1 MRADLHLHSKHSGR
15 SVEWLFRRIGLP
27 DSYSDPASLH
37 AKARERGIEFFTLTD
52 RDTLDGCLAIA
63 SKPGVFLSEEV
74 TAQFPEDRATAQVL
88 VWGLTEEEHREIQRR
103 RENIYELQRYLA
115 ARDLAHAVAH
125 PLHRLDDRL
134 KLAHVE
140 KLVLIFQHFETVNGT
155 RDALTSEVLRFVLG
169 NLTQAKIDELANR
182 HGIAPAHG
190 RAWEKVFVGGSNDR
204 SGLFVASAWT
214 ETARVA
220 DAAGFLAEVRAGRCV
235 PGGDGG
241 TPVAHAHGLYGNLF
255 QFASEK
261 VAGFDG
267 GGLVGKAV
275 SRFMEGENPTEFS
288 FGEKLGF
295 LAQGILTGQVWE
307 LAKPAR
313 ASIWRQFAATFRD
326 DDLNAQLARATEGV
340 EEPERRA
347 FITACLFADRLL
359 YRFFTSFVRK
369 LSGGKLIEAV
379 QDVSM
384 LAPVALGL
392 APYFVAFRQLAPD
405 RAWLG
410 EVSRALTGTPAPMLS
425 NTKRAWFTDT
435 LEDVNG
441 VATTIRRMTEATAAN
456 GDSLTVVTSR
466 MASKLTGIPLRNFEP
481 IGEFELP
488 EYELQ
493 KLSFPPVL
501 QMLDWLQREGFTEMI
516 ISTPGP
522 VGLTALLAA
531 RLLGLRTAGIYHTD
545 FPQYVRILT
554 DDRSWETLTWAF
566 MKWYYSQMDVVW
578 VNSESY
584 RRSWIDRGMPEE
596 KLRILPRGLD
606 TQLFRVERRA
616 ADFWKKRGVAA
627 GATVLLYVGRISKE
641 KNLEV
646 LVSAW
651 ERLRRPGLALVFVG
665 DGPHLAE
672 LRRKVPDAIFTGYL
686 GGEDLAGAF
695 ASADVFAF
703 PSTTDTF
710 GNVVIEAL
718 ACGLP
723 CVVSDVGG
731 PKDLI
736 EPGVTGFVT
745 RGLDVEDFT
754 RAVSRLADDPALR
767 AKMRDAAVKA
777 VASRDWCDAARRFW
791 AATA

>member
-1 MRADLHLHSKHSGR
+1 ML
-15 SVEWLFRRIGLP
+15 
-27 DSYSDPASLH
+27 
-37 AKARERGIEFFTLTD
+37 
-52 RDTLDGCLAIA
+52 
-63 SKPGVFLSEEV
+63 
-74 TAQFPEDRATAQVL
+74 
-88 VWGLTEEEHREIQRR
+88 
-103 RENIYELQRYLA
+103 
-115 ARDLAHAVAH
+115 
-125 PLHRLDDRL
+125 
-134 KLAHVE
+134 
-140 KLVLIFQHFETVNGT
+140 
-155 RDALTSEVLRFVLG
+155 
-169 NLTQAKIDELANR
+169 
-182 HGIAPAHG
+182 
-190 RAWEKVFVGGSNDR
+190 VGGSNDR
-204 SGLFVASAWT
+204 SGLFVANAWT
-214 ETARVA
+214 ETGRVA
-220 DAAGFLAEVRAGRCV
+220 DAAGFLAEVRAGRCA
-235 PGGDGG
+235 PGGGSG
-241 TPVAHAHGLYGNLF
+241 TPVAHAHGLYGNIF

-267 GGLVGKAV
+267 GGLVGKAI

-313 ASIWRQFAATFRD
+313 ASLWRQFSATFRD
-326 DDLNAQLARATEGV
+326 GDLNALVARATDGV
-340 EEPERRA
+340 VEPERRA

-379 QDVSM
+379 QDISM
-384 LAPVALGL
+384 LAPIALGL

-410 EVSRALTGTPAPMLS
+410 EVSRALTGASAPILK

-441 VATTIRRMTEATAAN
+441 VATTIRRMTESTAQN

-481 IGEFELP
+481 VGEFELP

-501 QMLDWLQREGFTEMI
+501 QMLDYLQREGFTEMI

-554 DDRSWETLTWAF
+554 DDRSWETLTWTF
-566 MKWYYSQMDVVW
+566 MKWFYSQMDVVW

-584 RRSWIDRGMPEE
+584 RRSWIERGMPEE

-606 TQLFRVERRA
+606 TQLFRVERRT
-616 ADFWKKRGVAA
+616 ADFWRKRGAPA

-646 LVSAW
+646 IVSAW
-651 ERLRRPGLALVFVG
+651 ERLRRPGLALAFVG
-665 DGPHLAE
+665 DGPYLPE
-672 LRRKVPDAIFTGYL
+672 LKRIVPDAIFTGYL
-686 GGEDLAGAF
+686 SGEELAGAF
-695 ASADVFAF
+695 ASADVFVF

-736 EPGVTGFVT
+736 EPGVTGLVT
-745 RGLDVEDFT
+745 RGLDAEDFT
-754 RAVSRLADDPALR
+754 HAVARLVDDAELR
-767 AKMRDAAVKA
+767 SKMRDTAVKA
-777 VASRDWCDAARRFW
+777 VANRDWCDAARRFW
-791 AATA
+791 AATL

>member
-1 MRADLHLHSKHSGR
+1 M
-15 SVEWLFRRIGLP
+15 
-27 DSYSDPASLH
+27 
-37 AKARERGIEFFTLTD
+37 
-52 RDTLDGCLAIA
+52 
-63 SKPGVFLSEEV
+63 
-74 TAQFPEDRATAQVL
+74 
-88 VWGLTEEEHREIQRR
+88 
-103 RENIYELQRYLA
+103 
-115 ARDLAHAVAH
+115 
-125 PLHRLDDRL
+125 
-134 KLAHVE
+134 
-140 KLVLIFQHFETVNGT
+140 
-155 RDALTSEVLRFVLG
+155 
-169 NLTQAKIDELANR
+169 
-182 HGIAPAHG
+182 
-190 RAWEKVFVGGSNDR
+190 
-204 SGLFVASAWT
+204 
-214 ETARVA
+214 
-220 DAAGFLAEVRAGRCV
+220 
-235 PGGDGG
+235 
-241 TPVAHAHGLYGNLF
+241 
-255 QFASEK
+255 
-261 VAGFDG
+261 
-267 GGLVGKAV
+267 
-275 SRFMEGENPTEFS
+275 
-288 FGEKLGF
+288 
-295 LAQGILTGQVWE
+295 
-307 LAKPAR
+307 AKPAN
-313 ASIWRQFAATFRD
+313 ASIWRKFAAAFRD
-326 DDLNAQLARATEGV
+326 GDLNAHVAHATEGV

-359 YRFFTSFVRK
+359 YRFFTSFVQK

-392 APYFVAFRQLAPD
+392 APYFLAFRQLAPD

-410 EVSRALTGTPAPMLS
+410 EVSRALTGAPAPMLS

-566 MKWYYSQMDVVW
+566 MKWFYSQMDVVW

-606 TQLFRVERRA
+606 TQLFCVERRA

-627 GATVLLYVGRISKE
+627 GATVLLYVGRVSKE

-646 LVSAW
+646 IVAAW
-651 ERLRRPGLALVFVG
+651 ERLRRPGLALAFVG

-672 LRRKVPDAIFTGYL
+672 LRQKVPDAIFTGYL
-686 GGEDLAGAF
+686 GGEELAGAF
-695 ASADVFAF
+695 ASADVFVF

-754 RAVSRLADDPALR
+754 RAVCRLADDSALR
-767 AKMRDAAVKA
+767 SKMRDAAVKA

-791 AATA
+791 AATL

>member
-27 DSYSDPASLH
+27 DSYSDPASLY
-37 AKARERGIEFFTLTD
+37 AKARERGMDYFTLTD
-52 RDTLDGCLAIA
+52 RDTLDGCLSVAERE
-63 SKPGVFLSEEV
+63 GVFLSEEV
-74 TAQFPEDRATAQVL
+74 SAQFPEDRVTVQVL

-103 RENIYELQRYLA
+103 RENIYELRRYLT

-140 KLVLIFQHFETVNGT
+140 KLVLLFRHFEAVNGT
-155 RDALTSEVLRFVLG
+155 RDALSSEVLRFIMRG
-169 NLTQAKIDELANR
+169 LTQARIEEIANR
-182 HGIAPAHG
+182 HGIAPADE
-190 RAWEKVFVGGSNDR
+190 RTWEKVSIGGSNDR
-204 SGLFVASAWT
+204 SGLFVANAWT
-214 ETARVA
+214 ETGPVA
-220 DAAGFLAEVRAGRCV
+220 DASGFLAGVRAGKCV
-235 PGGDGG
+235 AGGGEG

-267 GGLVGKAV
+267 GGLVGKAI

-288 FGEKLGF
+288 FAEKLGF

-307 LAKPAR
+307 LAKPAH

-326 DDLNAQLARATEGV
+326 GDLNAHVARATDGV
-340 EEPERRA
+340 VEPERRA

-359 YRFFTSFVRK
+359 YQFFTSFVRK
-369 LSGGKLIEAV
+369 LSGGKLIEAI

-384 LAPVALGL
+384 MAPVAIGL
-392 APYFVAFRQLAPD
+392 APYFMAFRQLAPD
-405 RAWLG
+405 RAWLA
-410 EVSRALTGTPAPMLS
+410 EVSRALAGAPAPMLS
-425 NTKRAWFTDT
+425 NTRRAWFTDT

-501 QMLDWLQREGFTEMI
+501 QMLDYLQREGFTEMI

-566 MKWYYSQMDVVW
+566 MKWFYSQMDVVW

-584 RRSWIDRGMPEE
+584 RRSWIERGLPED

-616 ADFWKKRGVAA
+616 ADFWTKHGAA
-627 GATVLLYVGRISKE
+627 PGATVLLYVGRISKE
-641 KNLEV
+641 KNLDV

-651 ERLRRPGLALVFVG
+651 ERLRGTGLALAFVG
-665 DGPHLAE
+665 DGPYLAE
-672 LRRKVPDAIFTGYL
+672 LRQKVPDAIFTGYL
-686 GGEDLAGAF
+686 GGEELAGAF
-695 ASADVFAF
+695 ASADVFVF

-736 EPGVTGFVT
+736 EPGATGFVT

-754 RAVSRLADDPALR
+754 RAVSRLVGDESLR
-767 AKMRDAAVKA
+767 ARMRDAAVKA
-777 VASRDWCDAARRFW
+777 VANRDWCDAARRFW
-791 AATA
+791 AATL

>member
-27 DSYSDPASLH
+27 DSYSDPAALH
-37 AKARERGIEFFTLTD
+37 AKARERGIDFFTLTD
-52 RDTLDGCLAIA
+52 RDTLDGCLALA
-63 SKPGVFLSEEV
+63 GKPGVFLSEEV
-74 TAQFPEDRATAQVL
+74 TAQFPEDRATVQLL

-103 RENIYELQRYLA
+103 RENIYELQRYLT

-134 KLAHVE
+134 KLAHIE
-140 KLVLIFQHFETVNGT
+140 KVILLFRHFESVNGT
-155 RDALTSEVLRFVLG
+155 RDALTSEVLRFVLDG
-169 NLTQAKIDELANR
+169 LTESKIEELANR

-190 RAWEKVFVGGSNDR
+190 QAWKKVLIGGSNDR
-204 SGLFVASAWT
+204 SGLFVANAWT
-214 ETARVA
+214 ETANA
-220 DAAGFLAEVRAGRCV
+220 TDAAAFLAEVRAGRCT
-235 PGGDGG
+235 PGGGGG

-267 GGLVGKAV
+267 GGLVGKAI

-307 LAKPAR
+307 LAKPKN
-313 ASIWRQFAATFRD
+313 ASIWRKFAATFRD
-326 DDLNAQLARATEGV
+326 DDLNSLVASATEGV
-340 EEPERRA
+340 TEPERRA

-369 LSGGKLIEAV
+369 LSGGKMIEAV

-384 LAPVALGL
+384 LAPIALGL

-405 RAWLG
+405 RTWLA
-410 EVSRALTGTPAPMLS
+410 EVSRALTGAPAPMLS

-466 MASKLTGIPLRNFEP
+466 MASKMTGIPLRNFEP

-501 QMLDWLQREGFTEMI
+501 QMLDYLQREGFTEMI

-554 DDRSWETLTWAF
+554 DDRSWETLTWTF
-566 MKWYYSQMDVVW
+566 MKWFYSQMDVVW

-584 RRSWIDRGMPEE
+584 RRSWIDRGMPPE

-606 TQLFRVERRA
+606 TQLFRVDHRTP
-616 ADFWKKRGVAA
+616 DFWKKRGAPA
-627 GATVLLYVGRISKE
+627 GATVLLYVGRVSKE

-646 LVSAW
+646 IVSAW
-651 ERLRRPGLALVFVG
+651 QRLRRPGLALAFVG
-665 DGPHLAE
+665 DGPYLPE
-672 LRRKVPDAIFTGYL
+672 LKRIVPEAIFTGYL
-686 GGEDLAGAF
+686 SGEELAGAF
-695 ASADVFAF
+695 ASADVFVF

-736 EPGVTGFVT
+736 DPGVTGFVT
-745 RGLDVEDFT
+745 RGLDAEDFT
-754 RAVSRLADDPALR
+754 RAVSKLMDDPALR
-767 AKMRDAAVKA
+767 AKMRDASAKA
-777 VASRDWCDAARRFW
+777 VAHRDWCDAARRFW
-791 AATA
+791 TSTL